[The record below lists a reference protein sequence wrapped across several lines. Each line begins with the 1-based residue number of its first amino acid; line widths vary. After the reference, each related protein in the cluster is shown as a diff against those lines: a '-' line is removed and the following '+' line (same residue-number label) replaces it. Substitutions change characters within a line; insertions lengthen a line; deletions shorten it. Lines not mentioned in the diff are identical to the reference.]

1 LNEEN
6 LKKHD
11 VEVENTEE
19 VGKDSK
25 QSSEENTERKSL
37 LQKEKKLPTPPS
49 SPNPKEIIDERN
61 KVEHAS
67 PSTFYISP

>member
-37 LQKEKKLPTPPS
+37 L
-49 SPNPKEIIDERN
+49 
-61 KVEHAS
+61 
-67 PSTFYISP
+67 